1 MLIVLP
7 IFTFVIVFLDLVGIQ
22 RSEKLRPCGW
32 RLAILQTALLLN
44 VFIVLQSEL
53 LSIFKALTQPWVA
66 LLWFLCMAISAW
78 FGWRRGI
85 FVIGWHSLVKS
96 IKSLNRFEVIFSAA
110 LGVILVLIF
119 VVAFLAPPN
128 NTDSLLYHMARV
140 VHMAENKSLGH
151 YVTAFQPQLLN
162 PIGAELVI
170 LNLRLLWGDDKLAN
184 LVQYFS
190 MLISLVGV
198 SALAGI
204 LGAGRKGQLVA
215 VAFAASIPMGILQAT
230 STQNDYVTAL
240 WLICLSVFVVLA
252 CKEEPGLV
260 ELLCIA
266 AALGLGLLTKGTFY
280 PYAVPLG
287 IWLIAHWLRQRKP
300 VLFIKRGAL
309 IVTVVLI
316 LNLGYW
322 VRNFITYG
330 GPLGSSQWVSGM
342 TSSDRGIIP
351 LTARLVENIALN
363 FAPPDEPTTDWM
375 LGAIRSAFQAVYPKI
390 NTFQLIWAW
399 NHEDLAGNPLHMLM
413 VPVSFLIL
421 LILARLGRVKDKSVL
436 WYGLTVIA
444 SFVALSSVIHG
455 DLYGVR
461 YQLPFFVS
469 WAPVFGFAV
478 SKLGSRRL
486 ASMAAFLFLLAAL
499 PWVFFNTTRPL
510 IAIKKKPEP
519 YAIRPL
525 PFMGVTRTSSVLAAS
540 PTTILFANWNYLQ
553 KPDVDLTKAIQASEC
568 KNIGLRIDSHDIEYE
583 YWWLLGAPQNGIR
596 IESIYYSSGLARY
609 ADPSFKPCAIICT
622 ICGDRT
628 RLHGMDLA
636 GTYPEVKLF
645 LGGNYDPNYKN

>member
-7 IFTFVIVFLDLVGIQ
+7 ILAFVIIFLDLVSLQ
-22 RSEKLRPCGW
+22 QTKKMRPYGW
-32 RLAILQTALLLN
+32 RLAILQTVLLLN

-66 LLWFLCMAISAW
+66 ILWFLCLGIPAW
-78 FGWRRGI
+78 FGWRRGLL
-85 FVIGWHSLVKS
+85 VIGWRSFVKS
-96 IKSLNRFEVIFSAA
+96 IKPINRFDVAFSAA

-128 NTDSLLYHMARV
+128 NTDSLLYHMSRV
-140 VHMAENKSLGH
+140 VHWAENRSLAH

-215 VAFAASIPMGILQAT
+215 VAFAVSVPMGILQAT

-252 CKEEPGLV
+252 CKEEPGTV

-287 IWLIAHWLRQRKP
+287 IWLIAHWLRQRK
-300 VLFIKRGAL
+300 VVVFLKRGAL
-309 IVTVVLI
+309 IVAVVLI

-322 VRNFITYG
+322 ARNFITYG
-330 GPLGSSQWVSGM
+330 SPLGSIKWVSGM

-351 LTARLVENIALN
+351 LTARIIENVALN
-363 FAPPDEPTTDWM
+363 FAPPDEPTTNWM
-375 LGAIRSAFQAVYPKI
+375 LAVIRSTFQTAYFKI
-390 NTFQLIWAW
+390 KDFQLIWNW
-399 NHEDLAGNPLHMLM
+399 NHEDLAGNPIHMAM
-413 VPVSFLIL
+413 VPVSFLLL
-421 LILARLGRVKDKSVL
+421 LILAAWGWVKDRSVL
-436 WYGLTVIA
+436 WYSLTVIG
-444 SFVALSSVIHG
+444 SFVVLSSVIHT

-461 YQLPFFVS
+461 YQVPFFIS
-469 WAPVFGFAV
+469 WAPVFGVAI
-478 SKLGSRRL
+478 STLDNRRL
-486 ASMAAFLFLLAAL
+486 APIAAFLFLLAAL

-510 IAIKKKPEP
+510 IAVSKKPQ
-519 YAIRPL
+519 
-525 PFMGVTRTSSVLAAS
+525 PFSVHPIAYLASTWTSSVLVT
-540 PTTILFANWNYLQ
+540 PPDTLLFANWTYLQ
-553 KPDVDLTKAIQASEC
+553 VPYTRMSKSIDYSGC
-568 KNIGLRIDSHDIEYE
+568 KNVGLYIDSHDIEYQF
-583 YWWLLGAPQNGIR
+583 WWLLGAPQNGMR
-596 IESIYYSSGLARY
+596 VESVYYSESLARY

-622 ICGDRT
+622 ICSERT
-628 RLHGMDLA
+628 RLNGLNVA
-636 GTYPEVKLF
+636 GYYGDARLYLGDTYNP
-645 LGGNYDPNYKN
+645 DPNY